1 MAVEDGKRGRGVG
14 EERFVGTKRASDIR
28 GMFHDISPTY
38 DFLNHLLSL
47 NIDTRWR
54 RFTARKVMA
63 DRPVRVVDV
72 CAGTGDLAIELSN
85 EARRLGWVTQVT
97 AADFTPSMMRR
108 GQTKFAKLQGG
119 VARPHPMVA
128 DTMKLPFPTGSFD
141 LATVAFG
148 IRNVTDLGAGLA
160 EMARVCR
167 PGGRVAVLEFS
178 QPRNKAIAWCYNRY
192 FFGVLPWVGRLIS
205 GSRAYT
211 YLPKSVAKFPDGEE
225 FSRLLSQATGGEV
238 TRHTLTFGIATL
250 YISIV
255 GKPGQSEG

>member
-1 MAVEDGKRGRGVG
+1 MAAEDGNRGRGVG
-14 EERFVGTKRASDIR
+14 EEGFVGTKRPSDIR

-47 NIDTRWR
+47 NIDRRWR
-54 RFTARKVMA
+54 RFTARTVMT
-63 DRPVRVVDV
+63 DRPARVLDV
-72 CAGTGDLAIELSN
+72 CAGTGDLAIELTN
-85 EARRLGWVTQVT
+85 EARRREVATQVI

-108 GQTKFAKLQGG
+108 GQAKFAQLQGD
-119 VARPHPMVA
+119 APMPHPMVA
-128 DTMKLPFPTGSFD
+128 DTMHLPFPSGHFD

-148 IRNVTDLGAGLA
+148 IRNVTDVAAGLA

-167 PGGRVAVLEFS
+167 SGGRVVVLEFS

-225 FSRLLSQATGGEV
+225 FSRLLSEATGGEV
-238 TRHTLTFGIATL
+238 TLYPLTFGIATL
-250 YISIV
+250 YVSV
-255 GKPGQSEG
+255 VVET

>member
-1 MAVEDGKRGRGVG
+1 MAVEGGKQEGGIG
-14 EERFVGTKRASDIR
+14 EERFVGTKRPSEIR

-47 NIDTRWR
+47 NIDRRWR
-54 RFTARKVMA
+54 RFVARKVMTGNPA
-63 DRPVRVVDV
+63 RVLDV
-72 CAGTGDLAIELSN
+72 CAGTGDLAIELTN
-85 EARRLGWVTQVT
+85 EARRCGFATKVT
-97 AADFTPSMMRR
+97 ASDFTPSMMRR
-108 GQTKFAKLQGG
+108 GKNKFEQMEGG
-119 VARPHPMVA
+119 DEIPRAMVA
-128 DTMKLPFPTGSFD
+128 DTMQLPFSTGSFD

-148 IRNVTDLGAGLA
+148 IRNVTDVSTGLA

-178 QPRNKAIAWCYNRY
+178 QPRNRVIAWCYNRY

-211 YLPKSVAKFPDGEE
+211 YLPKSVAKFPDGDE
-225 FSRLLSQATGGEV
+225 FSRLLRQATGGEV
-238 TRHTLTFGIATL
+238 TRHPLTFGIATL

-255 GKPGQSEG
+255 SAR